1 MNSLIT
7 VSNPML
13 FELIGVA
20 GFGLYVMNYTLLTFH
35 KLHSHDALY
44 FAINLVAASMV
55 LAGLT
60 VSFNL
65 ASAMI
70 QLFWVAISFIAIIVR
85 LRRRLSGR
93 AVAVEDAH
101 DPIAE
106 AVHLQDEVAPLGPA
120 SGSRPGWQ
128 NSAGHSLN

>member
-1 MNSLIT
+1 MTSIIA
-7 VSNPML
+7 VSNPFL
-13 FELIGVA
+13 FEMIGVA

-55 LAGLT
+55 LCGLM

-70 QLFWVAISFIAIIVR
+70 QAFWVVISLTAIIVR
-85 LRRRLSGR
+85 LRRRITS
-93 AVAVEDAH
+93 APTTPAQDAH
-101 DPIAE
+101 DLVAE
-106 AVHLQDEVAPLGPA
+106 TVHVYEEPAPGD
-120 SGSRPGWQ
+120 RPSIRSTGLA
-128 NSAGHSLN
+128 NSA

>member
-1 MNSLIT
+1 MTSFIN
-7 VSNPML
+7 VSNPFL
-13 FELIGVA
+13 FEMIGVA

-55 LAGLT
+55 LCGLM

-70 QLFWVAISFIAIIVR
+70 QAFWVVISTAAIIVR
-85 LRRRLSGR
+85 IKRRATASRDDP
-93 AVAVEDAH
+93 EDASKVRNLR
-101 DPIAE
+101 A
-106 AVHLQDEVAPLGPA
+106 A
-120 SGSRPGWQ
+120 
-128 NSAGHSLN
+128 

>member
-1 MNSLIT
+1 MTSLIE
-7 VSNPML
+7 VSNPAI

-44 FAINLVAASMV
+44 FALNLVAASCV
-55 LAGLT
+55 LAGLL

-70 QLFWVAISFIAIIVR
+70 QLFWVVISTAAIVV
-85 LRRRLSGR
+85 RLSGR
-93 AVAVEDAH
+93 RAARLIETH

-106 AVHLQDEVAPLGPA
+106 AVLAQDQAAAGGSSERARMPL
-120 SGSRPGWQ
+120 
-128 NSAGHSLN
+128 H

>member
-1 MNSLIT
+1 MTELIT

-13 FELIGVA
+13 FELLGVA

-35 KLHSHDALY
+35 KLHSHDAAY
-44 FAINLVAASMV
+44 FAINLVAAALV

-70 QLFWVAISFIAIIVR
+70 QLFWVVISFVAILVR
-85 LRRRLSGR
+85 LHRRFTHRKAPS
-93 AVAVEDAH
+93 EPAH

-106 AVHLQDEVAPLGPA
+106 AVHLQDEMPPKHSFERAPGALLL
-120 SGSRPGWQ
+120 
-128 NSAGHSLN
+128 H